1 MPLALLRQLTLAS
14 LMTFGLTAC
23 GGSGGGGPE
32 PGSSSSQ
39 SSNSSSSSSVSQTSS
54 SSSESSVSSS
64 SSSTSSSVSSSS
76 SSSQPADLEP
86 APFSFE
92 PQFDVEPGATLTSNT
107 VTVSG
112 IDAVTTISVTGG
124 QYSIGGGAYTDADG
138 EVDLDDEVRVQVT
151 ASGNFSTEA
160 SATLTIGG
168 ISGTFTVTTEA
179 EDTTPN
185 AFGFAPQEGLAPETE
200 VTSEEVEI
208 SGINTPVAVNIT
220 GGEYRVNGGEF
231 TTEAGELQS
240 GDAVSLRAVTL
251 SGPDQ
256 TREVTITIGTETVEW
271 ALTTAPDEEPPVGEI
286 AFPPPMSASG
296 AETLTIRGR
305 ASDELSDVAE
315 VTLTVHHQDSTVPYT
330 LEPDEETG
338 FAEWQQS
345 ITLAPGENRVSLQV
359 IDEAGNELEEPVE
372 VTVVGQDYTAPF
384 PDDEQ
389 ALFSIEEMLY
399 DEVHNRL
406 LLLGIDQDGGE
417 AGYRSVLAVDLST
430 GMRSPFAENDGEN
443 ESLGFS
449 NLGVGAIDPE
459 HNRLIAASSRGGD
472 IYEIDLDTGI
482 GAVLLKS
489 KSGDSASAFD
499 FPEDIV
505 LSRIEAEVIYILSA
519 SSAGSID
526 GDHNRLLKVNL
537 ATGDREVISDPEA
550 GVGSGP
556 DFGVSLRLAV
566 SKEEE
571 WAYLQNRNELF
582 KVSLTNGDRESIPLD
597 FPTDNSISI
606 KNMFL
611 SDEDDELYIIELYKG
626 LMKLDNSTGEWTVLH
641 PYTEGDDFD
650 SGLAEG
656 VHLVPKDDY
665 LFVAQDM
672 YKAVSAYDLITNEFV
687 VITRYSE

>member
-14 LMTFGLTAC
+14 LMTLGLTAC
-23 GGSGGGGPE
+23 GGSSGGGPE

-39 SSNSSSSSSVSQTSS
+39 SSSSFSSSSVSQTSS
-54 SSSESSVSSS
+54 SSSESSISSS
-64 SSSTSSSVSSSS
+64 SSSSSVSSSS

-92 PQFDVEPGATLTSNT
+92 PQVDVEPGATLTSNT
-107 VTVSG
+107 ITVGG
-112 IDAVTTISVTGG
+112 IDAATTISVAGG
-124 QYSIGGGAYTDADG
+124 QYSIDGGAYTDADG
-138 EVDLDDEVRVQVT
+138 EVDLGDEVRVQVT

-185 AFGFAPQEGLAPETE
+185 AFGFAPQEDLDPETE
-200 VTSEEVEI
+200 VTSDEVEI

-231 TTEAGELQS
+231 TTEAGELQP

-305 ASDELSDVAE
+305 ASDELSEVAE
-315 VTLTVHHQDSTVPYT
+315 VTLTVHHEDSTVPYT

-359 IDEAGNELEEPVE
+359 RDEAGNELDEPVE

-384 PDDEQ
+384 PDDEERQ
-389 ALFSIEEMLY
+389 FEIGDMVY
-399 DEVHNRL
+399 DEAHNRL
-406 LLLGIDQDGGE
+406 LLLGLDQDEME
-417 AGYRSVLAVDLST
+417 AEDRSVLAVDLST
-430 GMRSPFAENDGEN
+430 GIRSVFVTNGGEN

-449 NLGVGAIDPE
+449 SLNVGSIDTKN
-459 HNRLIAASSRGGD
+459 NRLIATRDIGSV
-472 IYEIDLDTGI
+472 IYEIDLETGV
-482 GAVLLKS
+482 ADEVLRS

-499 FPEDIV
+499 WPLGVSVASSEPE
-505 LSRIEAEVIYILSA
+505 SIYIFSG
-519 SSAGSID
+519 SNAGSID
-526 GDHNRLLKVNL
+526 GNFNRLLKVNL
-537 ATGDREVISDPEA
+537 ESRESEVISDPEA
-550 GVGSGP
+550 GVGAGP
-556 DFGVSLRLAV
+556 DFGAGDGLIVRSD
-566 SKEEE
+566 EEFGYIYDQS
-571 WAYLQNRNELF
+571 ALY
-582 KVSLTNGDRESIPLD
+582 KVNLTSGDRESIPLD
-597 FPTDNSISI
+597 FPTDNIISI

-611 SDEDDELYIIELYKG
+611 SNDDDDLYVIELYKG
-626 LMKLDNSTGEWTVLH
+626 LMKLDVSTGKWAVLH
-641 PYTEGDDFD
+641 PYTENDQFD
-650 SGLAEG
+650 SGMAEG
-656 VHLVPKDDY
+656 VHFMPKDDY
-665 LFVAQDM
+665 FFVAQDL

>member
-14 LMTFGLTAC
+14 LMTLGLTAC
-23 GGSGGGGPE
+23 GGSSGGGPE
-32 PGSSSSQ
+32 PGSSS
-39 SSNSSSSSSVSQTSS
+39 SSSSSSVSQTSS
-54 SSSESSVSSS
+54 SSSESSISSS
-64 SSSTSSSVSSSS
+64 SSSSSVSSSS

-92 PQFDVEPGATLTSNT
+92 PQIDVEPGATLTSNI

-112 IDAVTTISVTGG
+112 IDAATTISVTGG
-124 QYSIGGGAYTDADG
+124 QYSIDGGTYTDADG

-185 AFGFAPQEGLAPETE
+185 AFGFAPQEDLDPETE

-231 TTEAGELQS
+231 TTEVGELKS
-240 GDAVSLRAVTL
+240 RDTISLRAVTL

-256 TREVTITIGTETVEW
+256 TREVAITIGTETVEW

-305 ASDELSDVAE
+305 ASDELSDVTE
-315 VTLTVHHQDSTVPYT
+315 VTLTVYHEDSTVPYT
-330 LEPDEETG
+330 LESDEETD

-372 VTVVGQDYTAPF
+372 VTVVGQDYSEPF

-389 ALFSIEEMLY
+389 RQFETGDMVY
-399 DEVHNRL
+399 DEAHNRL
-406 LLLGIDQDGGE
+406 LLLGNDEDEGVGE
-417 AGYRSVLAVDLST
+417 DRAILAVDLNT
-430 GMRSPFAENDGEN
+430 GIRSVFATNDGEN
-443 ESLGFS
+443 ESASLGFL
-449 NLGVGAIDPE
+449 NVGAIDPE
-459 HNRLIAASSRGGD
+459 NNRLIAARDSGNA
-472 IYEIDLDTGI
+472 IYEIDLETGI
-482 GAVLLKS
+482 GTELLQS
-489 KSGDSASAFD
+489 RSGDNASAFD
-499 FPEDIV
+499 LPRDIV
-505 LSRIEAEVIYILSA
+505 MSSASESIYILSG
-519 SSAGSID
+519 SSG
-526 GDHNRLLKVNL
+526 GDYDRLLKVNL
-537 ATGDREVISDPEA
+537 VSGDQEVISDAEA
-550 GVGSGP
+550 GIGEGP
-556 DFGVSLRLAV
+556 DFGLASGIV
-566 SKEEE
+566 ISEDEGL
-571 WAYLQNRNELF
+571 AYINARIKLYQLD
-582 KVSLTNGDRESIPLD
+582 LTNGSREEVPLD
-597 FPTDNSISI
+597 YPADNIFRGLNSLFIVEEG
-606 KNMFL
+606 KG
-611 SDEDDELYIIELYKG
+611 LYIFESYQG
-626 LMKLDNSTGEWTVLH
+626 LMKKGEAI
-641 PYTEGDDFD
+641 DDWSMIHSYDENDEFD
-650 SGLAEG
+650 SRLAQG
-656 VHLVPKDDY
+656 VSFIEENDY
-665 LFVAQDM
+665 FFVAQDH
-672 YKAVSAYDLITNEFV
+672 YKAVFAYDLVTNEFV

>member
-14 LMTFGLTAC
+14 LMTLGLTAC
-23 GGSGGGGPE
+23 GDSGGGAPE

-64 SSSTSSSVSSSS
+64 STSSSVSSSS

-92 PQFDVEPGATLTSNT
+92 PQVDVEPGATLTSNT

-112 IDAVTTISVTGG
+112 IDAATSISITGG

-185 AFGFAPQEGLAPETE
+185 AFGFAPQEGLNPETE

-220 GGEYRVNGGEF
+220 GGEYRVNGGDF
-231 TTEAGELQS
+231 TAEAGELQS
-240 GDAVSLRAVTL
+240 GDTISLRAVTL

-256 TREVTITIGTETVEW
+256 TREVAITIGTETVEW
-271 ALTTAPDEEPPVGEI
+271 AVTTAPDEEPPVGEI

-315 VTLTVHHQDSTVPYT
+315 VTLTVHHEDSTVPYT

-389 ALFSIEEMLY
+389 GQFDIGEMVY
-399 DEVHNRL
+399 DKARNRL
-406 LLLGIDQDGGE
+406 LLLGSDQDNGE
-417 AGYRSVLAVDLST
+417 AEYRSVLAVDLNT
-430 GMRSPFAENDGEN
+430 GIRSVFVTNGGEN

-449 NLGVGAIDPE
+449 SFNVGSIDTKN
-459 HNRLIAASSRGGD
+459 NRLIATRDYGSV
-472 IYEIDLDTGI
+472 IYEIDLETGNGVELLQSRSGH
-482 GAVLLKS
+482 GAT
-489 KSGDSASAFD
+489 DFD
-499 FPEDIV
+499 KPRGITVSSLDPESIYV
-505 LSRIEAEVIYILSA
+505 LSS
-519 SSAGSID
+519 GSFD
-526 GDHNRLLKVNL
+526 SDYDRLLKVNL
-537 ATGDREVISDPEA
+537 ATGEREVISDPEA

-556 DFGVSLRLAV
+556 DFGTGRGLSV
-566 SKEEE
+566 SKDEEF
-571 WAYLQNRNELF
+571 AYIYRSRYLYTVN
-582 KVSLTNGDRESIPLD
+582 LTNGDRTEIILD
-597 FPTDNSISI
+597 YPTDNSSRA
-606 KNMFL
+606 L
-611 SDEDDELYIIELYKG
+611 SDIFLAGEEEDLHIFEVASKG
-626 LMKLDNSTGEWTVLH
+626 LMKKEKSNGDWTVIH
-641 PYTEGDDFD
+641 PYAADDDFD
-650 SGLAEG
+650 ARISDGAHYMEE
-656 VHLVPKDDY
+656 DNY
-665 LFVAQDM
+665 LFVAQDY
-672 YKAVSAYDLITNEFV
+672 YKVVFAYDLTTNEFV

>member
-14 LMTFGLTAC
+14 LMTLGLTAC
-23 GGSGGGGPE
+23 GDSGGGAPE

-64 SSSTSSSVSSSS
+64 STSSSVSSSS

-92 PQFDVEPGATLTSNT
+92 PQVDVEPGATLTSNT

-112 IDAVTTISVTGG
+112 IDAATSISITGG

-185 AFGFAPQEGLAPETE
+185 AFGFAPQEGLNPETE

-220 GGEYRVNGGEF
+220 GGEYRVNGGDF
-231 TTEAGELQS
+231 TAEAGELQS
-240 GDAVSLRAVTL
+240 GDTISLRAVTL

-256 TREVTITIGTETVEW
+256 TREVAITIGTETVEW
-271 ALTTAPDEEPPVGEI
+271 AVTTAPDEEPPVGEI

-315 VTLTVHHQDSTVPYT
+315 VTLTVHHEDSTVPYT

-389 ALFSIEEMLY
+389 GKFEIGDMVY
-399 DEVHNRL
+399 DEAHTRL
-406 LLLGIDQDGGE
+406 LLLGNDEDEGVAE
-417 AGYRSVLAVDLST
+417 DRAVLAVDLNT
-430 GMRSPFAENDGEN
+430 GIRSVFATNDGEN
-443 ESLGFS
+443 ESL
-449 NLGVGAIDPE
+449 NLGDLDVGAIDPD
-459 HNRLIAASSRGGD
+459 HSRLLAAQGLFGDDD
-472 IYEIDLDTGI
+472 IYEIDLATGV
-482 GAVLLKS
+482 GSELLNS
-489 KSGDSASAFD
+489 KSGEDESTFEE
-499 FPEDIV
+499 PIDIV
-505 LSRIEAEVIYILSA
+505 VSSLQSEIIYILSA
-519 SSAGSID
+519 SNS
-526 GDHNRLLKVNL
+526 GDYDRLLKVNL
-537 ATGDREVISDPEA
+537 ASGEREVISDPRA

-556 DFGVSLRLAV
+556 DFGSGRGLVV
-566 SKEEE
+566 SKNEE
-571 WAYLQNRNELF
+571 WAYVKNRNELF
-582 KVSLTNGDRESIPLD
+582 KVSLINGDRESIPLD
-597 FPTDNSISI
+597 IPTDSSISI
-606 KNMFL
+606 ENMFL
-611 SDEDDELYIIELYKG
+611 SREDEDLYIFEYYKG
-626 LMKLDNSTGEWTVLH
+626 LMKSDVSSGEWVVLH
-641 PYTEGDDFD
+641 PYTDGDEFD
-650 SGLAEG
+650 SGLANG
-656 VHLVPKDDY
+656 VHLVSKDDY
-665 LFVAQDM
+665 FFVAQDL

-687 VITRYSE
+687 IITRYSE

>member
-14 LMTFGLTAC
+14 LMTLGLTAC
-23 GGSGGGGPE
+23 GGSSGGGPE

-39 SSNSSSSSSVSQTSS
+39 SSSSFSSSSVSQTSS
-54 SSSESSVSSS
+54 RSSESSVS

-112 IDAVTTISVTGG
+112 IDAATAISVTGG
-124 QYSIGGGAYTDADG
+124 QYSIDGGAYTDADG

-185 AFGFAPQEGLAPETE
+185 AFGFAPQEDLDPETE

-231 TTEAGELQS
+231 TTEVGELKS
-240 GDAVSLRAVTL
+240 RDTISLRAVTL

-256 TREVTITIGTETVEW
+256 TREVAITIGTETVEW

-359 IDEAGNELEEPVE
+359 SDEAGNELEEPVE

-389 ALFSIEEMLY
+389 GQFDIGEMVY
-399 DEVHNRL
+399 DKARNRL
-406 LLLGIDQDGGE
+406 LLLGSDQDNGE
-417 AGYRSVLAVDLST
+417 TEYRSVLAVDLDT
-430 GMRSPFAENDGEN
+430 GIRSVFVTNDGEN
-443 ESLGFS
+443 DALNLRSLDV
-449 NLGVGAIDPE
+449 GVIDSE
-459 HNRLIAASSRGGD
+459 NNRLLAARSGGFD
-472 IYEIDLDTGI
+472 TPIYEIDLGTGI
-482 GAVLLKS
+482 AIELLQS
-489 KSGDSASAFD
+489 KSGDLASAFD
-499 FPEDIV
+499 WPRGIVKSSLDPESV
-505 LSRIEAEVIYILSA
+505 YILS
-519 SSAGSID
+519 GGNG
-526 GDHNRLLKVNL
+526 GDFRRLLRVNL
-537 ATGDREVISDPEA
+537 ESGEREVISDPEA

-556 DFGVSLRLAV
+556 DFSSADGILVS
-566 SKEEE
+566 EEDG
-571 WAYLQNRNELF
+571 WAYIHNGLALY
-582 KVSLTNGDRESIPLD
+582 KVKLISGDRVEIPLD
-597 FPTDNSISI
+597 YPTDFIIRAINDF
-606 KNMFL
+606 FL
-611 SDEDDELYIIELYKG
+611 VGEELNIFETSRGVMKKDKSTDEWVVI
-626 LMKLDNSTGEWTVLH
+626 H
-641 PYTEGDDFD
+641 PYDENDEFD
-650 SGLAEG
+650 SRLSEG
-656 VHLVPKDDY
+656 VHYVEENNY
-665 LFVAQDM
+665 IFVAQDH
-672 YKAVSAYDLITNEFV
+672 YKAVLAYDLTTNEFV
-687 VITRYSE
+687 VISRYSE

>member
-14 LMTFGLTAC
+14 LMTLGLTAC
-23 GGSGGGGPE
+23 GGSSGGGPE

-39 SSNSSSSSSVSQTSS
+39 SSNSPSSSSVPQTSS

-124 QYSIGGGAYTDADG
+124 QYSIEGGAYTDADG

-160 SATLTIGG
+160 SAMLTIGG

-185 AFGFAPQEGLAPETE
+185 AFGFAPQEGLDPETE

-231 TTEAGELQS
+231 TTEAGELQP
-240 GDAVSLRAVTL
+240 GDAISLRAVTL

-256 TREVTITIGTETVEW
+256 TREVAITIGTETVEW

-315 VTLTVHHQDSTVPYT
+315 VTLTVHHGDSTVPYT
-330 LEPDEETG
+330 LETDEESG

-359 IDEAGNELEEPVE
+359 KDEAGNELEEPVE
-372 VTVVGQDYTAPF
+372 VTVVGQEYTAPF

-389 ALFSIEEMLY
+389 GQFDIGDMVY
-399 DEVHNRL
+399 DEARNRL
-406 LLLGIDQDGGE
+406 LLLGSDQDEGVAE
-417 AGYRSVLAVDLST
+417 YRVALAVDLST
-430 GMRSPFAENDGEN
+430 GARSVFVSNDGEN
-443 ESLGFS
+443 EAL
-449 NLGVGAIDPE
+449 NLWA
-459 HNRLIAASSRGGD
+459 L
-472 IYEIDLDTGI
+472 GI
-482 GAVLLKS
+482 GALDTENSRLLVARDIV
-489 KSGDSASAFD
+489 GDTIYEVDLETGLAEEILRTDSESSTSDFD
-499 FPEDIV
+499 QVRDIV
-505 LSRIEAEVIYILSA
+505 LSPLDTKNIYILS
-519 SSAGSID
+519 G
-526 GDHNRLLKVNL
+526 GDYKRLLRVDL
-537 ATGDREVISDPEA
+537 VSGESTVISDYEA
-550 GVGSGP
+550 GVGDGP
-556 DFGVSLRLAV
+556 DFGSARGLVITEDESQ
-566 SKEEE
+566 
-571 WAYLQNRNELF
+571 AYIYGGLDLY
-582 KVSLTNGDRESIPLD
+582 KVDLTNGNREGVPLD
-597 FPTDNSISI
+597 YPSDHVI
-606 KNMFL
+606 KAVNDFVLMDEEEKLYIFETSRGIMKRGTSADEWVVVHPYDESDEFDARL
-611 SDEDDELYIIELYKG
+611 SDGAHYMEED
-626 LMKLDNSTGEWTVLH
+626 N
-641 PYTEGDDFD
+641 
-650 SGLAEG
+650 
-656 VHLVPKDDY
+656 Y
-665 LFVAQDM
+665 LFVAQD
-672 YKAVSAYDLITNEFV
+672 YHKVVFAYDLNTNEFV

>member
-14 LMTFGLTAC
+14 LMTLGLTAC
-23 GGSGGGGPE
+23 GDSGGGAPE

-64 SSSTSSSVSSSS
+64 SSSSSVSSSS

-124 QYSIGGGAYTDADG
+124 QYSIDGGAYTDAEG

-160 SATLTIGG
+160 SATLMIGG

-185 AFGFAPQEGLAPETE
+185 AFGFAPQEGLNPETE

-231 TTEAGELQS
+231 TTEAGELQP

-256 TREVTITIGTETVEW
+256 TREVAITIGTETVEW
-271 ALTTAPDEEPPVGEI
+271 AVTTAPDEEPPVGEI

-315 VTLTVHHQDSTVPYT
+315 VVLTVHHQDSTVPYT
-330 LEPDEETG
+330 LEPEEET
-338 FAEWQQS
+338 
-345 ITLAPGENRVSLQV
+345 
-359 IDEAGNELEEPVE
+359 
-372 VTVVGQDYTAPF
+372 
-384 PDDEQ
+384 
-389 ALFSIEEMLY
+389 
-399 DEVHNRL
+399 
-406 LLLGIDQDGGE
+406 
-417 AGYRSVLAVDLST
+417 
-430 GMRSPFAENDGEN
+430 
-443 ESLGFS
+443 
-449 NLGVGAIDPE
+449 
-459 HNRLIAASSRGGD
+459 
-472 IYEIDLDTGI
+472 
-482 GAVLLKS
+482 
-489 KSGDSASAFD
+489 
-499 FPEDIV
+499 
-505 LSRIEAEVIYILSA
+505 
-519 SSAGSID
+519 
-526 GDHNRLLKVNL
+526 
-537 ATGDREVISDPEA
+537 
-550 GVGSGP
+550 
-556 DFGVSLRLAV
+556 
-566 SKEEE
+566 
-571 WAYLQNRNELF
+571 
-582 KVSLTNGDRESIPLD
+582 
-597 FPTDNSISI
+597 
-606 KNMFL
+606 
-611 SDEDDELYIIELYKG
+611 
-626 LMKLDNSTGEWTVLH
+626 
-641 PYTEGDDFD
+641 
-650 SGLAEG
+650 
-656 VHLVPKDDY
+656 
-665 LFVAQDM
+665 
-672 YKAVSAYDLITNEFV
+672 
-687 VITRYSE
+687 